1 MCELFGFTAPR
12 SVRANDW
19 LREFYS
25 HSAENPDGLSLA
37 TILAPA

>member
-12 SVRANDW
+12 PVRANEW
-19 LREFYS
+19 LSEFYS